1 MCHGDLEGHGEGGCL
16 RREISGIGSKCMGV
30 CMCVC
35 VFICLLLL
43 YILDAEGLMR
53 TGQGL
58 FRTDKSYS
66 SGKKN
71 QQKYQ
76 HLQDHSDT
84 IPITLVYV
92 DKLCK

>member
-1 MCHGDLEGHGEGGCL
+1 
-16 RREISGIGSKCMGV
+16 MGV